1 MSKGEYR
8 QDEGAVCFHGDAH
21 GLLGNVFSES
31 ELNKYVI
38 NKELHG
44 IKVNNITNPRQY
56 QPHNFQTI

>member
-38 NKELHG
+38 NKELHVDG
-44 IKVNNITNPRQY
+44 FIFCLTLFAFRLI
-56 QPHNFQTI
+56 